1 MRFLCLHGAI
11 GNIDNITIQ
20 LSPLQKEFEKDHAA
34 SFYCVNAPVEVTPPE
49 GFGEYFGV
57 GPHYRWIN
65 DGGVAEHSMLTRV
78 RKIPEGQNSE
88 DVMRAL
94 AGEDRA
100 DRSWNNKP
108 DVMDYLYDQLEKN
121 PDIEGIVGYSE
132 GASVAASFIMDEEK
146 RCQDTGRAR
155 RIKCALFFT
164 GWPPISPDNK
174 LILADEDER
183 MIDIPTLHVVGA
195 NDPYRHGAEALYN
208 VCDPDTAA
216 MFDTGKGHTIPRSG
230 LVITEL
236 GNEVR
241 ELIERARVDE

>member
-1 MRFLCLHGAI
+1 M
-11 GNIDNITIQ
+11 
-20 LSPLQKEFEKDHAA
+20 
-34 SFYCVNAPVEVTPPE
+34 EVTPPE
-49 GFGEYFGV
+49 GTCAADPVRLYADDLTTRQLIGFGEYFGV

-195 NDPYRHGAEALYN
+195 NGTFTSIKLCNRYLPPFGEQTLTGMAQKLCTMS
-208 VCDPDTAA
+208 VIPTLQPCLIQGKDTR
-216 MFDTGKGHTIPRSG
+216 F
-230 LVITEL
+230 
-236 GNEVR
+236 
-241 ELIERARVDE
+241 RAQAW